1 MCEIPHIYIYVYIF
15 SWISHIFV
23 YIFIYIYMCVCVF
36 VCVCVCEIHQIYIFF
51 LEFHTYLCV
60 YIYICVCVCVCVEF
74 MKCIYTHFYIY
85 IFGEFHTHI
94 YIYIYVCV
102 CIYKWKLLPRR
113 KLMAF
118 HFPSCINGYILYGAG
133 DGQLCLTEE
142 YFACLKRH
150 KEKRNFFRKVDLLP
164 SLCIKTTGHLDY
176 WTPRNCELFIP
187 KGPSQFLS
195 HVLFTS
201 VINCGF
207 KNLPF
212 PLPLVTLSELTIG
225 AKNNVVLNEVYFC
238 LQK

>member
-1 MCEIPHIYIYVYIF
+1 
-15 SWISHIFV
+15 
-23 YIFIYIYMCVCVF
+23 
-36 VCVCVCEIHQIYIFF
+36 
-51 LEFHTYLCV
+51 
-60 YIYICVCVCVCVEF
+60 
-74 MKCIYTHFYIY
+74 
-85 IFGEFHTHI
+85 
-94 YIYIYVCV
+94 
-102 CIYKWKLLPRR
+102 
-113 KLMAF
+113 MAF